1 MGEANAFVDLRR
13 LADWF
18 ASLSARSHLTTLPIE
33 RVIHRLGTVCVPL
46 LGRELSCSDIRR
58 REAGRAAL
66 ASLAGA
72 ASTRARVIAEL
83 RAIASG
89 AGAANDDGKV
99 CALGLLAEL
108 GEKAAASF
116 SDPSGI
122 QRRSALA
129 LAAQLSTPADI
140 AAAADMM
147 IKQMSDDEIV
157 QLLDVM
163 ATATPAAAYRVGA
176 ELCAR
181 LDIAADLRERVAG
194 AALSGDPLAEAAG
207 TASGAGPESGSE
219 GSVTRGRAPR
229 PTRVEVLVD
238 AGARLVVVASR
249 KLPGE
254 KRWRRWAVLIDARGK
269 IADCV
274 HEDHAELDGA
284 AVAARLVAD
293 GYRSASDD
301 YEHARAMV
309 AAAARLSA
317 DGGEQLASAY
327 YLGRD
332 LLDLGE
338 AHLGGR
344 THAHPI
350 STTLG
355 RAVELVGDGDHARA
369 RALLARCD
377 RNDPD
382 VAAATAACLLAQG
395 QPADAIAHLTRAIE
409 AEPEWPLHHW
419 NIAAACHQLGDTRGC
434 YHALRRFIQTSAHPT
449 GLYADTDQPG
459 RVALAHKL
467 VAELER
473 TSRLAGSPLA
483 RPRRK
488 RRHTRRA
495 QKT

>member
-1 MGEANAFVDLRR
+1 MSAFVDLRR

-18 ASLSARSHLTTLPIE
+18 ESLTHRSATSQATIE
-33 RVIHRLGTVCVPL
+33 RVVQRLGSVAVPM
-46 LGRELSCSDIRR
+46 LGRELCAASSRR
-58 REAGRAAL
+58 REAARAAL
-66 ASLAGA
+66 ACLAEGDP
-72 ASTRARVIAEL
+72 RARVITEL
-83 RAIASG
+83 RAIAQT
-89 AGAANDDGKV
+89 ATHDEGKV

-108 GEKAAASF
+108 GQKVEPGAASF
-116 SDPSGI
+116 ANPSGI

-147 IKQMSDDEIV
+147 IRQLGDDELV

-163 ATATPAAAYRVGA
+163 AESAPAAAYRLGS

-181 LDIAADLRERVAG
+181 LDIAVELRERVADV
-194 AALSGDPLAEAAG
+194 ALTGDPIAEA
-207 TASGAGPESGSE
+207 TATAAR
-219 GSVTRGRAPR
+219 TPR

-238 AGARLVVVASR
+238 AAARLVVVASR
-249 KLPGE
+249 KLAGE
-254 KRWRRWAVLIDARGK
+254 RRWRRWAVLIDARGR

-274 HEDHAELDGA
+274 HEERAEQDGSVV
-284 AVAARLVAD
+284 VANLVAD
-293 GYRSASDD
+293 GYRAASDD

-309 AAAARLSA
+309 ASAARATA
-317 DGGEQLASAY
+317 DGGDALASPY

-355 RAVELVGDGDHARA
+355 RAVELVAEGDHSRA

-382 VAAATAACLLAQG
+382 VAATTAACLLAQG
-395 QPADAIAHLTRAIE
+395 LPADAIAHLQRALDV
-409 AEPEWPLHHW
+409 EPEWPLHHW
-419 NIAAACHQLGDTRGC
+419 NIAAACHQLGDMRGC
-434 YHALRRFIQTSAHPT
+434 YHALERFIQTSAAPT
-449 GLYADTDQPG
+449 GLYADADQPG

-467 VAELER
+467 LSDLER
-473 TSRLAGSPLA
+473 TSRLEGAPLA
-483 RPRRK
+483 RGRRK
-488 RRHTRRA
+488 RRRSARR
-495 QKT
+495 QVP

>member
-1 MGEANAFVDLRR
+1 VTVHYVYRHVSAFVDLRR

-18 ASLSARSHLTTLPIE
+18 ESLAHRNAPSLPIE
-33 RVIHRLGTVCVPL
+33 RIVQRLGAVCVPM
-46 LGRELSCSDIRR
+46 LGRELAAHDARR
-58 REAGRAAL
+58 REAARTAL
-66 ASLAGA
+66 ASLAQGE
-72 ASTRARVIAEL
+72 TRARVIGEL
-83 RAIASG
+83 RAIAQT
-89 AGAANDDGKV
+89 ATHDEGKV

-108 GEKAAASF
+108 GQKVEPGAASF
-116 SDPSGI
+116 ANPSGI

-147 IKQMSDDEIV
+147 IRQLGDDELV

-163 ATATPAAAYRVGA
+163 AESAPAAAYRLGS

-181 LDIAADLRERVAG
+181 LDVAVELRERVAD
-194 AALSGDPLAEAAG
+194 AALTGDPLAEA
-207 TASGAGPESGSE
+207 TATAPR
-219 GSVTRGRAPR
+219 TPR

-238 AGARLVVVASR
+238 AAARLVVVASR

-254 KRWRRWAVLIDARGK
+254 RRWRRWAVLIDARGR

-274 HEDHAELDGA
+274 HEERAEQDGA
-284 AVAARLVAD
+284 VVVANLVAD
-293 GYRSASDD
+293 GYRVVSDD

-309 AAAARLSA
+309 AAAARL
-317 DGGEQLASAY
+317 DRVDVDPGDRVGV
-327 YLGRD
+327 LGRD

-355 RAVELVGDGDHARA
+355 RAVELVAEGDHSRA

-382 VAAATAACLLAQG
+382 VAATTAACLLAQG
-395 QPADAIAHLTRAIE
+395 LPADAIAHLQRALE

-434 YHALRRFIQTSAHPT
+434 YHALQRFIQTSAEPT

-467 VAELER
+467 LAQLER
-473 TSRLAGSPLA
+473 TARLEGAPLA
-483 RPRRK
+483 RSRRK
-488 RRHTRRA
+488 RRRSARR
-495 QKT
+495 